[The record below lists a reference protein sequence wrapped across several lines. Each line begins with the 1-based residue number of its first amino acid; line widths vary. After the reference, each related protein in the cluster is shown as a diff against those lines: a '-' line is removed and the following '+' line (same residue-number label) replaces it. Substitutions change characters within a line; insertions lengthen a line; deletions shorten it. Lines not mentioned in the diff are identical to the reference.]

1 MILQEVMENL
11 AGYIREVVK
20 GYDQQQKTKRFP
32 IVVYAGYPPVKTSSD
47 ETASFIYCLV
57 TEFHDDEDKLGTAE
71 VEIGFSICDEDPQEG
86 SRSLI
91 NLMEHVRQALL
102 RKRTLG
108 GRNRLVLPLSGSL
121 VNPQPYPQ
129 WQGRINA
136 AYTIAQP
143 EEEGLDF

>member
-11 AGYIREVVK
+11 ADYIREVVK

-32 IVVYAGYPPVKTSSD
+32 IVVYAGYPPVKTSS
-47 ETASFIYCLV
+47 FVYCLV

-86 SRSLI
+86 SRALV

-102 RKRTLG
+102 RKRTLEN
-108 GRNRLVLPLSGSL
+108 RNRLVLPMSGSL

-143 EEEGLDF
+143 VEEGLDF